1 MSKFWTIVGEVYKK
15 NVKTASFIFTLLSPI
30 IIIGIIGVVIY
41 FVSDNQET
49 PVIAVI
55 SDDNVY
61 SEVLAKPN
69 DHFEVNT
76 KITTEKEAKSALE
89 EEEIVGYLVLEA
101 QNNQV
106 SGTYYEQ
113 PATSDKVNAADL
125 IALLT
130 TEKTNEVAKELGL
143 SQEDMAKLTSSV
155 MIANQTI
162 HFTDGKEDE
171 QDEMTTTL
179 KTVGATFLAFL
190 SFMFIMTYASLIA
203 TEIASEKGTRI
214 MEIILSSVTATTH
227 FFGKLV
233 AILLVCATQLAFYA
247 IVAIGGFQLLKTDAF
262 PKEITDIISDFYFS
276 AILDGMLGASLLY
289 FLLGLV
295 IYSVLAAFLGSLVSK
310 TEEVSQVIMP
320 IMLLSMAGFYA
331 ATFAGSA
338 SGSTLYKIGSYF
350 PFFTPMM
357 MPIRIANGT
366 ITTGGIVLG
375 LVLMIVF
382 ATLMTYFTLMMYR
395 SNVLVYSDAGVFI
408 TIKTSWSV
416 LRNQKRK

>member
-15 NVKTASFIFTLLSPI
+15 NVKAPSFIFTLLSPI
-30 IIIGIIGVVIY
+30 IIMGIIGVIIY
-41 FVSDNQET
+41 FVSGTQET

-61 SEVLAKPN
+61 SEVLAEQK
-69 DHFEVNT
+69 DHFKVDQD
-76 KITTEKEAKSALE
+76 ITTEKEAKAALE
-89 EEEIVGYLVLEA
+89 DEKIVGYLVLVDS
-101 QNNQV
+101 NDQV

-113 PATSDKVNAADL
+113 PATSEKVKVADL
-125 IALLT
+125 IALLNA
-130 TEKTNEVAKELGL
+130 EKTNEVAKELGL
-143 SQEDMAKLTSSV
+143 SQADMLKLTSSV
-155 MIANQTI
+155 NIANQTI
-162 HFTDGKEDE
+162 HFSNGKEDT

-179 KTVGATFLAFL
+179 KNVGATLL
-190 SFMFIMTYASLIA
+190 GLMSFMFIMTYASLIA

-233 AILLVCATQLAFYA
+233 AILLVCATQVAFYA
-247 IVAIGGFQLLKTDAF
+247 LVALASIQLLKTDVF
-262 PKEITDIISDFYFS
+262 PKEITELIGNFDFS
-276 AILDGMLGASLLY
+276 AVLQGMLGVSLLY

-320 IMLLSMAGFYA
+320 IMLLSIGGFYA
-331 ATFAGSA
+331 ATFGGGA
-338 SGSTLYKIGSYF
+338 SGSVLYKIASYF

-366 ITTGGIVLG
+366 ITTGGMILG
-375 LVLMIVF
+375 LIIMIVF
-382 ATLMTYFTLMMYR
+382 AILMTYFTLMMYR
-395 SNVLVYSDAGVFI
+395 SNVLVYSDAGVFK